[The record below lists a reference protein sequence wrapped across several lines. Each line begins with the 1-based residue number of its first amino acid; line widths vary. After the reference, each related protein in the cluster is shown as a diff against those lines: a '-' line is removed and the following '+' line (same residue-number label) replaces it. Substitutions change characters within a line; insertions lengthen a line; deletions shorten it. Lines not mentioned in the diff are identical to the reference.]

1 MSEPDGRARAVDA
14 ARGLTS
20 ALKDV
25 WAELRTLNKYTH
37 RTRHIVWG
45 IILSLAI
52 DAALTGWVYHV
63 ARQSGQADTRS
74 VAAQAYSR
82 GVHES
87 TIVAC
92 QMGNARLARQRQAL
106 DTILTIG
113 SVPPH
118 ASAARR
124 RAVEEFRHEALAQ
137 VARGWAPRDCSK
149 VYRVGS
155 GPAPS
160 PSALPRGRI
169 R

>member
-1 MSEPDGRARAVDA
+1 MTDPRERAQAVDA
-14 ARGLTS
+14 ARGLTA
-20 ALKDV
+20 ALREV
-25 WAELRTLNKYTH
+25 WTELRKLNKYTH

-45 IILSLAI
+45 IVLSLVI

-63 ARQSGQADTRS
+63 AKQSGRANQRS

-92 QMGNARLARQRQAL
+92 RLGNVRLARQKHAL

-113 SVPPH
+113 SAPPH
-118 ASAARR
+118 ASPARR
-124 RAVEEFRHEALAQ
+124 RAVEDFRREALAQ
-137 VARGWAPRDCSK
+137 VAQGWAPRDCSR
-149 VYRVGS
+149 VYRVGVS
-155 GPAPS
+155 PAPS
-160 PSALPRGRI
+160 PSALPRGHI

>member
-1 MSEPDGRARAVDA
+1 MTEPRERAQAVDA
-14 ARGLTS
+14 ARGLTA
-20 ALKDV
+20 ALREV
-25 WAELRTLNKYTH
+25 WTELRKLNKYTH

-45 IILSLAI
+45 ILLSLAI

-63 ARQSGQADTRS
+63 AKQSGQASSRS
-74 VAAQAYSR
+74 AAVQAYSR

-92 QMGNARLARQRQAL
+92 QMGNVRLARQRHAL

-113 SVPPH
+113 SPPPH

-124 RAVEEFRHEALAQ
+124 KALEEFRREALAQ
-137 VARGWAPRDCSK
+137 VAQGWAPRDCSR
-149 VYRVGS
+149 VYRVGAR
-155 GPAPS
+155 PAPS
-160 PSALPRGRI
+160 PTTAPRGRI